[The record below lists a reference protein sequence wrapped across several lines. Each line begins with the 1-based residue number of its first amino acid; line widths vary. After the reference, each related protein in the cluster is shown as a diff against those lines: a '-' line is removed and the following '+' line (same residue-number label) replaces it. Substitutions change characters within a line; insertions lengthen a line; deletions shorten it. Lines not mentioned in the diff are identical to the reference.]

1 MSVIGLIVIL
11 LFLGAVLWFVNSR
24 GQIGGSL
31 LLIIN
36 LVVVVIALILVLQA
50 FGIWDELRGLKVPK
64 I

>member
-24 GQIGGSL
+24 AKIGGSL

-36 LVVVVIALILVLQA
+36 IVVVVIALILVLQA